1 MAVSLHTIGAI
12 AKHSGTTFCPSM
24 WFFLR
29 YAANVD
35 LASRYGSRERT
46 TTP

>member
-12 AKHSGTTFCPSM
+12 AKHSGMTFCPTM

-29 YAANVD
+29 YAANVG
-35 LASRYGSRERT
+35 LVGRSGSRERT